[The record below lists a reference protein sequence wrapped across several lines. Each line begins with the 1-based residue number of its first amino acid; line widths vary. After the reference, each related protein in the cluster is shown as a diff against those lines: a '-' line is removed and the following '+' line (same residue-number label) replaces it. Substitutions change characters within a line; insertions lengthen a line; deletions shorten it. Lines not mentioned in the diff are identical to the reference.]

1 MAITMLLTCSI
12 GRAADNYDKDS
23 VYQALRTSMHN
34 AFNNGDSARF
44 FPAVKALERYLY
56 DKNDLHGYYTQRC
69 NEIVF
74 LMNMQRII
82 EAYKLA
88 QALSKELREK
98 KVDKEMYMAVNMMGH
113 INRYCGNKEEAKK
126 NWFQVLKMMEEEGY
140 YSSMPPIYMNIVN
153 VAIDDSPEEADS
165 LLERAKAI
173 ARKYSQERVFDIE
186 TRQTLSYF
194 FRGETQKFVEGYKAY
209 KEGVKKGLTSV
220 HGRSMEVYY
229 QAYLGN
235 TDEAV
240 AMARRDM
247 GDEGGEAIPMIYER
261 AGRWKEAY
269 EAFKKESAASDS
281 IDNVV
286 IMNSMQGIS
295 DELRLYDVE
304 RKASQNRLIM
314 LTIVIV
320 LLLLLIGTLFYIVQ
334 ARRRHF
340 KQLKIAY
347 ERALEADKA
356 KTAFIQNVT
365 HEVRTPL
372 NIISGFSQVIS
383 DPDLDVGLNERKEI
397 AVTMQKNT
405 RLITSLIDEML
416 ILSLTESSEGIVK
429 DDKVEV
435 NDLLRDFLQ
444 ENERI
449 FSIGTKLQFKS
460 SLADDFTIQT
470 NENLL
475 KNIINALIDNA
486 AKNTEKGYVTL
497 RADLLNDKTVE
508 FTVEDTGCGIP
519 EDQAEHIFERFVK
532 LDSFKEGIG
541 LGLPMCR
548 TLARKL
554 GGSVRLELGAKLLA
568 NEKSP
573 WTLDLNLTGY
583 AGKKQ
588 GLQGGV
594 SVKFMF

>member
-1 MAITMLLTCSI
+1 MTIRSFLLAIAILLMCSV
-12 GRAADNYDKDS
+12 GRAADKYDKDS
-23 VYQALRTSMHN
+23 VYQALRSSMHH
-34 AFNNGDSARF
+34 AFNDGDSARF
-44 FPAVKALERYLY
+44 FPAVKALEKYLY

-173 ARKYSQERVFDIE
+173 AKQYSEERVFDIE

-194 FRGETQKFVEGYKAY
+194 YRGDMQKFADGYKAY
-209 KEGVKKGLTSV
+209 KEGVAKGLSSV
-220 HGRSMEVYY
+220 HGHTMEVYY
-229 QAYLGN
+229 QAYLGH

-240 AMARRDM
+240 AMARREM

-269 EAFKKESAASDS
+269 EAYKEETAASDS

-295 DELRLYDVE
+295 DELHLYELE
-304 RKASQNRLIM
+304 RMASRNKLIM
-314 LTIVIV
+314 LSLVIG
-320 LLLLLIGTLFYIVQ
+320 LLLLLVGALVYIVQ
-334 ARRRHF
+334 TRRRHI

-347 ERALEADKA
+347 ERALESDKM
-356 KTAFIQNVT
+356 KTAFIQNIT

-383 DPDLDVGLNERKEI
+383 DPDLDVGLTERKEI
-397 AVTMQKNT
+397 AITMQKNT

-416 ILSLTESSEGIVK
+416 ILSLTESSETIEK
-429 DDKVEV
+429 ADKVEI

-444 ENERI
+444 ENESL
-449 FSIGTKLQFKS
+449 FNTDTKLQFKS
-460 SLADDFTIQT
+460 SLTDDFTIQT

-486 AKNTEKGYVTL
+486 AKNTQKGFVTL
-497 RADLLNDKTVE
+497 KADRLDDEAIE
-508 FTVEDTGCGIP
+508 FIVEDTGCGIP
-519 EDQAEHIFERFVK
+519 EDEAEHIFERFVK
-532 LDSFKEGIG
+532 LDNFKEGIG

-548 TLARKL
+548 TLAEKL
-554 GGSVRLELGAKLLA
+554 GGSIRLDTTYKGGARFIVTIPI
-568 NEKSP
+568 E
-573 WTLDLNLTGY
+573 
-583 AGKKQ
+583 
-588 GLQGGV
+588 
-594 SVKFMF
+594 

>member
-1 MAITMLLTCSI
+1 MCIV
-12 GRAADNYDKDS
+12 GRAADKYDKDS
-23 VYQALRTSMHN
+23 VFQALRSSVHH
-34 AFNNGDSARF
+34 AFNDGDSARF
-44 FPAVKALERYLY
+44 FPAVKALEKYLY

-173 ARKYSQERVFDIE
+173 AKQYSEERVFDIE

-194 FRGETQKFVEGYKAY
+194 YRGDMQKFADGYKAY
-209 KEGVKKGLTSV
+209 KEGVAKGLSSV
-220 HGRSMEVYY
+220 HGHTMEVYY
-229 QAYLGN
+229 QAYLGH

-240 AMARRDM
+240 AMARREM

-269 EAFKKESAASDS
+269 EAYKEETAASDS

-295 DELRLYDVE
+295 DELHLYELE
-304 RKASQNRLIM
+304 RMASRNKLIM
-314 LTIVIV
+314 LSLVIG
-320 LLLLLIGTLFYIVQ
+320 LLLLLVGALVYIVQ
-334 ARRRHF
+334 TRRRHI

-347 ERALEADKA
+347 ERALESDKM
-356 KTAFIQNVT
+356 KTAFIQNIT

-383 DPDLDVGLNERKEI
+383 DPDLDVGLTERKEI
-397 AVTMQKNT
+397 AITMQKNT

-416 ILSLTESSEGIVK
+416 ILSLTESSETIEK
-429 DDKVEV
+429 ADKVEI

-444 ENERI
+444 ENESL
-449 FSIGTKLQFKS
+449 FNTDTKLQFKS
-460 SLADDFTIQT
+460 SLTDDFTIQT

-486 AKNTEKGYVTL
+486 AKNTQKGFVTL
-497 RADLLNDKTVE
+497 KADRLDDEAIE
-508 FTVEDTGCGIP
+508 FIVEDTGCGIP
-519 EDQAEHIFERFVK
+519 EDEAEHIFERFVK
-532 LDSFKEGIG
+532 LDNFKEGIG

-548 TLARKL
+548 TLAEKL
-554 GGSVRLELGAKLLA
+554 GGSIRLDTTYKGGARFIVTIPI
-568 NEKSP
+568 E
-573 WTLDLNLTGY
+573 
-583 AGKKQ
+583 
-588 GLQGGV
+588 
-594 SVKFMF
+594 

>member
-1 MAITMLLTCSI
+1 MTIRSFLLATIMLLTCSI
-12 GRAADNYDKDS
+12 GRAVANYDNDTVFQTLRDS
-23 VYQALRTSMHN
+23 VHH
-34 AFNNGDSARF
+34 AFNDGDSARF
-44 FPAVKALERYLY
+44 FPAVKALEKYLHE
-56 DKNDLHGYYTQRC
+56 KNDLHGYYTQKC

-113 INRYCGNKEEAKK
+113 INRYCGNKEAAKK
-126 NWFQVLKMMEEEGY
+126 NWFQVLKMMEVEGY
-140 YSSMPPIYMNIVN
+140 YSSMPPIYMNIVD
-153 VAIDDSPEEADS
+153 VAIDDDPHEADS
-165 LLERAKAI
+165 LLERAKSI
-173 ARKYSQERVFDIE
+173 ASKYSEERVFDIE

-194 FRGETQKFVEGYKAY
+194 YRGDMQKFEKGYKTY
-209 KEGVKKGLTSV
+209 KKGVEQGLSSV
-220 HGRSMEVYY
+220 HGRTMEVYY
-229 QAYLGN
+229 QAFLGN

-240 AMARRDM
+240 ALARRDM

-261 AGRWKEAY
+261 AGRWQEAY
-269 EAFKKESAASDS
+269 EAYKKEAATSDS

-295 DELRLYDVE
+295 DELRLYEVE
-304 RKASQNRLIM
+304 RKASQNKLIM
-314 LTIVIV
+314 LTIVIA

-383 DPDLDVGLNERKEI
+383 DPDLDVGLAERKEM
-397 AVTMQKNT
+397 ALTMQKNT
-405 RLITSLIDEML
+405 RLVTSLIDEIL
-416 ILSLTESSEGIVK
+416 ILSLTENSEKVRK
-429 DDKVEV
+429 EDKVEI
-435 NDLLRDFLQ
+435 NELMRDFLQ
-444 ENERI
+444 ENE
-449 FSIGTKLQFKS
+449 SITNVDTKLQFKS
-460 SLADDFTIQT
+460 SLPEDFSLQT

-486 AKNTEKGYVTL
+486 AKNTEKGFITL
-497 RADLLNDKTVE
+497 KADKTDDQYIE
-508 FTVEDTGCGIP
+508 LIVEDTGCGIP
-519 EDQAEHIFERFVK
+519 LNEAEHIFERFVK

-548 TLARKL
+548 TLAEKL
-554 GGSVRLELGAKLLA
+554 GGSIRLDTSYRSGARFIV
-568 NEKSP
+568 
-573 WTLDLNLTGY
+573 TLPIE
-583 AGKKQ
+583 
-588 GLQGGV
+588 
-594 SVKFMF
+594 

>member
-1 MAITMLLTCSI
+1 MLLTCSI

-113 INRYCGNKEEAKK
+113 INRYCGNKEAAKK

-220 HGRSMEVYY
+220 HGRAMEVYY

-269 EAFKKESAASDS
+269 EAFKKEAAASDS

-304 RKASQNRLIM
+304 RKASQNKLIM
-314 LTIVIV
+314 LTIVIA

-444 ENERI
+444 ENESI

-554 GGSVRLELGAKLLA
+554 GGSVRLDTTYKGGARFIV
-568 NEKSP
+568 
-573 WTLDLNLTGY
+573 TLPIE
-583 AGKKQ
+583 
-588 GLQGGV
+588 
-594 SVKFMF
+594 

>member
-1 MAITMLLTCSI
+1 MTIRSFLLAIAILLMCSV
-12 GRAADNYDKDS
+12 GRAADKYDKDS
-23 VYQALRTSMHN
+23 VYQALRSSMHH
-34 AFNNGDSARF
+34 AFNDGDSARF
-44 FPAVKALERYLY
+44 FPAVKALEKYLY

-173 ARKYSQERVFDIE
+173 AKQYSEERVFDIE

-194 FRGETQKFVEGYKAY
+194 YRGDMQKFADGYKAY
-209 KEGVKKGLTSV
+209 KEGVAKGLSSV
-220 HGRSMEVYY
+220 HGHTMEVYY
-229 QAYLGN
+229 QAYLGH

-240 AMARRDM
+240 AMARREM

-269 EAFKKESAASDS
+269 EAYKEETAASDS

-295 DELRLYDVE
+295 DELHLYELE
-304 RKASQNRLIM
+304 RMASRNKLIM
-314 LTIVIV
+314 LSLVIG
-320 LLLLLIGTLFYIVQ
+320 LLLLLVGALVYIVQ
-334 ARRRHF
+334 TRRRHI

-347 ERALEADKA
+347 ERALESDKM
-356 KTAFIQNVT
+356 KTAFIQNIT

-383 DPDLDVGLNERKEI
+383 DPDLDVGLTERKEI
-397 AVTMQKNT
+397 AITMQKNT

-416 ILSLTESSEGIVK
+416 ILSLTESSETFEK
-429 DDKVEV
+429 ADKVEI

-444 ENERI
+444 ENESL
-449 FSIGTKLQFKS
+449 FNTDTKLQFKS
-460 SLADDFTIQT
+460 SLTDDFTIQT

-486 AKNTEKGYVTL
+486 AKNTQKGFVTL
-497 RADLLNDKTVE
+497 KADRLDDEAIE
-508 FTVEDTGCGIP
+508 FIVEDTGCGIP
-519 EDQAEHIFERFVK
+519 EDEAEHIFERFVK
-532 LDSFKEGIG
+532 LDNFKEGIG

-548 TLARKL
+548 TLAEKL
-554 GGSVRLELGAKLLA
+554 GGSIRLDTTYKGGARFIVTIPI
-568 NEKSP
+568 E
-573 WTLDLNLTGY
+573 
-583 AGKKQ
+583 
-588 GLQGGV
+588 
-594 SVKFMF
+594 

>member
-1 MAITMLLTCSI
+1 MTIRSFLLAIAILLMCSV
-12 GRAADNYDKDS
+12 GRAADKYDKDS
-23 VYQALRTSMHN
+23 VFQALRSSVHH
-34 AFNNGDSARF
+34 AFNDGDSARF
-44 FPAVKALERYLY
+44 FPAVKALEKYLY

-173 ARKYSQERVFDIE
+173 AKQYSEERVFDIE

-194 FRGETQKFVEGYKAY
+194 YRGDMQKFADGYKAY
-209 KEGVKKGLTSV
+209 KEGVAKGLSSV
-220 HGRSMEVYY
+220 HGHTMEVYY
-229 QAYLGN
+229 QAYLGH

-240 AMARRDM
+240 AMARREM

-269 EAFKKESAASDS
+269 EAYKEETAASDS

-295 DELRLYDVE
+295 DELHLYELE
-304 RKASQNRLIM
+304 RMASRNKLIM
-314 LTIVIV
+314 LSLVIG
-320 LLLLLIGTLFYIVQ
+320 LLLLLVGALVYIVQ
-334 ARRRHF
+334 TRRRHI

-347 ERALEADKA
+347 ERALESDKM
-356 KTAFIQNVT
+356 KTAFIQNIT

-383 DPDLDVGLNERKEI
+383 DPDLDVGLTERKEI
-397 AVTMQKNT
+397 AITMQKNT

-416 ILSLTESSEGIVK
+416 ILSLTESSETIEK
-429 DDKVEV
+429 ADKVEI

-444 ENERI
+444 ENESL
-449 FSIGTKLQFKS
+449 FNTDTKLQFKS
-460 SLADDFTIQT
+460 SLTDDFTIQT

-486 AKNTEKGYVTL
+486 AKNTQKGFVTL
-497 RADLLNDKTVE
+497 KADRLDDEAIE
-508 FTVEDTGCGIP
+508 FIVEDTGCGIP
-519 EDQAEHIFERFVK
+519 EDEAEHIFERFVK
-532 LDSFKEGIG
+532 LDNFKEGIG

-548 TLARKL
+548 TLAEKL
-554 GGSVRLELGAKLLA
+554 GGSIRLDTTYKGGARFIVTIPI
-568 NEKSP
+568 E
-573 WTLDLNLTGY
+573 
-583 AGKKQ
+583 
-588 GLQGGV
+588 
-594 SVKFMF
+594 

>member
-1 MAITMLLTCSI
+1 MRRVSI
-12 GRAADNYDKDS
+12 S
-23 VYQALRTSMHN
+23 
-34 AFNNGDSARF
+34 NN
-44 FPAVKALERYLY
+44 
-56 DKNDLHGYYTQRC
+56 
-69 NEIVF
+69 
-74 LMNMQRII
+74 
-82 EAYKLA
+82 
-88 QALSKELREK
+88 
-98 KVDKEMYMAVNMMGH
+98 
-113 INRYCGNKEEAKK
+113 
-126 NWFQVLKMMEEEGY
+126 
-140 YSSMPPIYMNIVN
+140 
-153 VAIDDSPEEADS
+153 
-165 LLERAKAI
+165 
-173 ARKYSQERVFDIE
+173 
-186 TRQTLSYF
+186 
-194 FRGETQKFVEGYKAY
+194 
-209 KEGVKKGLTSV
+209 
-220 HGRSMEVYY
+220 RSGEVYY
-229 QAYLGN
+229 QATLGN
-235 TDEAV
+235 IDEAIRL
-240 AMARRDM
+240 A
-247 GDEGGEAIPMIYER
+247 GESSEDPHETQAEIFAG
-261 AGRWKEAY
+261 AGRWQ
-269 EAFKKESAASDS
+269 EAFEALKKGTAETDS
-281 IDNVV
+281 INSLLLSS
-286 IMNSMQGIS
+286 SMQGIQN
-295 DELRLYDVE
+295 ELKAYETE
-304 RKASQNRLIM
+304 RQAFRRWVYALAFI
-314 LTIVIV
+314 II
-320 LLLLLIGTLFYIVQ
+320 LLLLLALAFVYIVQ
-334 ARRRHF
+334 MRRRHWREME
-340 KQLKIAY
+340 KAY
-347 ERALEADKA
+347 QRVLESDKM

-444 ENERI
+444 ENESI

-554 GGSVRLELGAKLLA
+554 GGSVRLDTTYKGGARFIV
-568 NEKSP
+568 
-573 WTLDLNLTGY
+573 TLPIE
-583 AGKKQ
+583 
-588 GLQGGV
+588 
-594 SVKFMF
+594 

>member
-1 MAITMLLTCSI
+1 MTIRSFLLAITILLTYSV
-12 GRAADNYDKDS
+12 GRAADKYDKDS
-23 VYQALRTSMHN
+23 NYQALRSSMHH
-34 AFNNGDSARF
+34 AFNDGDSARF
-44 FPAVKALERYLY
+44 FPAVKALEKYLY

-126 NWFQVLKMMEEEGY
+126 NWFQVLKMMEKEGY

-173 ARKYSQERVFDIE
+173 ARQYSKERLFDIE

-194 FRGETQKFVEGYKAY
+194 YRNEMQKFADGYKAY
-209 KEGVKKGLTSV
+209 KEGVEKGFSSV
-220 HGRSMEVYY
+220 HGRTLEVYY

-235 TDEAV
+235 TDEAIE
-240 AMARRDM
+240 MARREM
-247 GDEGGEAIPMIYER
+247 GDEGGEAIPLIYER

-269 EAFKKESAASDS
+269 EAYKKETAASDS

-286 IMNSMQGIS
+286 IMNSMEGIS
-295 DELRLYDVE
+295 DELQLYEVE
-304 RKASQNRLIM
+304 RSASRNKMMM
-314 LTIVIV
+314 LSLVIA
-320 LLLLLIGTLFYIVQ
+320 LLLLLTGTLIYIVLT
-334 ARRRHF
+334 RRRHI
-340 KQLKIAY
+340 KQLKKAY
-347 ERALEADKA
+347 ERALESDKM
-356 KTAFIQNVT
+356 KTAFIQNIT

-383 DPDLDVGLNERKEI
+383 DPELDVGFNERKEI
-397 AVTMQKNT
+397 AVTIQKNT
-405 RLITSLIDEML
+405 RLVTSLIDEML
-416 ILSLTESSEGIVK
+416 ILSLTESSEAIEK
-429 DDKVEV
+429 EDEVEV
-435 NDLLRDFLQ
+435 NDLMRDFLQ
-444 ENERI
+444 ENE
-449 FSIGTKLQFKS
+449 SIVNPDTKLQFKS
-460 SLADDFTIQT
+460 SLPEDFTMRT

-486 AKNTEKGYVTL
+486 AKNTEKGFVTL
-497 RADLLNDKTVE
+497 RADSHNNETVALV
-508 FTVEDTGCGIP
+508 VEDTGCGIP
-519 EDQAEHIFERFVK
+519 EDEAEHIFERFVK

-548 TLARKL
+548 TLAEKL
-554 GGSVRLELGAKLLA
+554 GGTIRLDTSYKEGARFIVTIPI
-568 NEKSP
+568 E
-573 WTLDLNLTGY
+573 
-583 AGKKQ
+583 
-588 GLQGGV
+588 
-594 SVKFMF
+594 

>member
-1 MAITMLLTCSI
+1 M
-12 GRAADNYDKDS
+12 
-23 VYQALRTSMHN
+23 
-34 AFNNGDSARF
+34 
-44 FPAVKALERYLY
+44 
-56 DKNDLHGYYTQRC
+56 
-69 NEIVF
+69 
-74 LMNMQRII
+74 
-82 EAYKLA
+82 
-88 QALSKELREK
+88 
-98 KVDKEMYMAVNMMGH
+98 
-113 INRYCGNKEEAKK
+113 
-126 NWFQVLKMMEEEGY
+126 
-140 YSSMPPIYMNIVN
+140 
-153 VAIDDSPEEADS
+153 
-165 LLERAKAI
+165 
-173 ARKYSQERVFDIE
+173 
-186 TRQTLSYF
+186 
-194 FRGETQKFVEGYKAY
+194 
-209 KEGVKKGLTSV
+209 
-220 HGRSMEVYY
+220 
-229 QAYLGN
+229 
-235 TDEAV
+235 
-240 AMARRDM
+240 
-247 GDEGGEAIPMIYER
+247 
-261 AGRWKEAY
+261 
-269 EAFKKESAASDS
+269 
-281 IDNVV
+281 
-286 IMNSMQGIS
+286 
-295 DELRLYDVE
+295 
-304 RKASQNRLIM
+304 
-314 LTIVIV
+314 
-320 LLLLLIGTLFYIVQ
+320 
-334 ARRRHF
+334 
-340 KQLKIAY
+340 KIAY

-460 SLADDFTIQT
+460 SLADDFT
-470 NENLL
+470 LL

-554 GGSVRLELGAKLLA
+554 GGSVRLDTTYKGGARFIV
-568 NEKSP
+568 
-573 WTLDLNLTGY
+573 TLPIE
-583 AGKKQ
+583 
-588 GLQGGV
+588 
-594 SVKFMF
+594 

>member
-1 MAITMLLTCSI
+1 
-12 GRAADNYDKDS
+12 
-23 VYQALRTSMHN
+23 
-34 AFNNGDSARF
+34 
-44 FPAVKALERYLY
+44 
-56 DKNDLHGYYTQRC
+56 
-69 NEIVF
+69 
-74 LMNMQRII
+74 MNKQRII

-126 NWFQVLKMMEEEGY
+126 NWFQVLKMMEVEGY
-140 YSSMPPIYMNIVN
+140 YSSMPPIYMNIVD
-153 VAIDDSPEEADS
+153 VAIDDDPHEADS
-165 LLERAKAI
+165 LLERAKSI
-173 ARKYSQERVFDIE
+173 ASKYSEERVFDIE

-194 FRGETQKFVEGYKAY
+194 YRGDMQKFEKGYIAY
-209 KEGVKKGLTSV
+209 KKGVEKGLSSV
-220 HGRSMEVYY
+220 HGRTMEVYY
-229 QAYLGN
+229 QAFLGN

-240 AMARRDM
+240 ALARRDM

-261 AGRWKEAY
+261 AGRWQEAY
-269 EAFKKESAASDS
+269 EAYKKEAATSDS

-295 DELRLYDVE
+295 DELQLYEVE
-304 RKASQNRLIM
+304 RKASQNKLIM
-314 LTIVIV
+314 LTIVIA

-383 DPDLDVGLNERKEI
+383 DPDLDVGLAERKEM
-397 AVTMQKNT
+397 ALTMQKNT
-405 RLITSLIDEML
+405 RLVTSLIDEIL
-416 ILSLTESSEGIVK
+416 ILSLTENSEKVRK
-429 DDKVEV
+429 EDKVEI
-435 NDLLRDFLQ
+435 NELMRDFLQ
-444 ENERI
+444 ENE
-449 FSIGTKLQFKS
+449 SITNVDTKLQFKS
-460 SLADDFTIQT
+460 SLPEEFSLQT

-486 AKNTEKGYVTL
+486 AKNTEKGFITMK
-497 RADLLNDKTVE
+497 ADKTDDQHVE
-508 FTVEDTGCGIP
+508 LVVEDTGCGIP
-519 EDQAEHIFERFVK
+519 LNEAEHIFERFVK

-548 TLARKL
+548 TLAEKL
-554 GGSVRLELGAKLLA
+554 GGSIRLDTSYQSGARFIV
-568 NEKSP
+568 
-573 WTLDLNLTGY
+573 TLPIE
-583 AGKKQ
+583 
-588 GLQGGV
+588 
-594 SVKFMF
+594 

>member
-1 MAITMLLTCSI
+1 MTIRSFLLAITMLLTCSI
-12 GRAADNYDKDS
+12 GRAADNYDNDS
-23 VYQALRTSMHN
+23 VYQALRTSMHH
-34 AFNNGDSARF
+34 AFNDGDSARF
-44 FPAVKALERYLY
+44 FPAVKALEKYLHE
-56 DKNDLHGYYTQRC
+56 KNDLHGYYTQKC

-220 HGRSMEVYY
+220 HGRAMEVYY

-261 AGRWKEAY
+261 AGRWQEAY
-269 EAFKKESAASDS
+269 EAYKKETATSDS

-304 RKASQNRLIM
+304 RKASQNKLIM
-314 LTIVIV
+314 LTIVIA
-320 LLLLLIGTLFYIVQ
+320 LLLLLIGTLVYIVQ

-383 DPDLDVGLNERKEI
+383 DPDLDVGLAERKEM
-397 AVTMQKNT
+397 ALTMQKNT
-405 RLITSLIDEML
+405 RLVTSLIDEIL
-416 ILSLTESSEGIVK
+416 ILSLTENSEKVRK
-429 DDKVEV
+429 EDKVEI
-435 NDLLRDFLQ
+435 NELMRDFLQ
-444 ENERI
+444 ENE
-449 FSIGTKLQFKS
+449 SITNVDTKLQFKS
-460 SLADDFTIQT
+460 SLPEDFSLQT

-486 AKNTEKGYVTL
+486 AKNTEKGFITMK
-497 RADLLNDKTVE
+497 ADKTDDLHVE
-508 FTVEDTGCGIP
+508 LAVEDTGCGIP
-519 EDQAEHIFERFVK
+519 SNEAEHIFERFVK

-548 TLARKL
+548 TLAEKL
-554 GGSVRLELGAKLLA
+554 GGSIRLDTSYQSGARFIV
-568 NEKSP
+568 
-573 WTLDLNLTGY
+573 TLPIE
-583 AGKKQ
+583 
-588 GLQGGV
+588 
-594 SVKFMF
+594 

>member
-1 MAITMLLTCSI
+1 MTIRSFLLAITMLLTCSI

-113 INRYCGNKEEAKK
+113 INRYCGNKEAAKK

-304 RKASQNRLIM
+304 RKASQNKLIM
-314 LTIVIV
+314 LTIVIA

-416 ILSLTESSEGIVK
+416 ILSLTESSEAVEK
-429 DDKVEV
+429 EDEVEV
-435 NDLLRDFLQ
+435 NDLMRDFLQ
-444 ENERI
+444 ENE
-449 FSIGTKLQFKS
+449 SIVNQDTKLQFKS
-460 SLADDFTIQT
+460 SLPEDFTMRT

-554 GGSVRLELGAKLLA
+554 GGSVRLDTTYKGGARFIV
-568 NEKSP
+568 
-573 WTLDLNLTGY
+573 TLPIE
-583 AGKKQ
+583 
-588 GLQGGV
+588 
-594 SVKFMF
+594 